1 MIMMMIMMAYLMST
15 MKMMM
20 EMEFSTPMMRIGMK
34 ISNFS
39 SMNFFKSEI
48 KNESFPMFDW
58 LKLDIKDF
66 QKTNMTQKY
75 DVYKFNVE
83 TSFEAVCKN
92 AIIKCG
98 NKL

>member
-1 MIMMMIMMAYLMST
+1 
-15 MKMMM
+15 
-20 EMEFSTPMMRIGMK
+20 
-34 ISNFS
+34 
-39 SMNFFKSEI
+39 
-48 KNESFPMFDW
+48 MFDC